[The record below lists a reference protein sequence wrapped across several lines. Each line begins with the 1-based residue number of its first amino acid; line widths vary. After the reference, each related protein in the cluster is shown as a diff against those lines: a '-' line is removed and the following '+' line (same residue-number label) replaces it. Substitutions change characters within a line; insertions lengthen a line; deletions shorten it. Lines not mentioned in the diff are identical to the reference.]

1 MQVEKILKNTE
12 TDVINELRRSE
23 IKLDTTKFLRSF
35 WISSSNI
42 CKQYFFTEQNT
53 RRKIGM

>member
-12 TDVINELRRSE
+12 TDVINGLKRSG
-23 IKLDTTKFLRSF
+23 IMGMTKFLRSF

-42 CKQYFFTEQNT
+42 CKQFFL
-53 RRKIGM
+53 

>member
-12 TDVINELRRSE
+12 TDVINELKRSR
-23 IKLDTTKFLRSF
+23 IKSVRLNFCDSFGFLHQ
-35 WISSSNI
+35 ISVNRH
-42 CKQYFFTEQNT
+42 FFTEQNT